1 MNITLP
7 ELKIKHKKLSQLH
20 NALALAVDKLAKEN
34 EALQLNNKFL
44 GNQLLNANRFVDI
57 QKQIVVNT
65 VKANQEKC
73 DFLRTEMKVLKDKL
87 KGQ

>member
-7 ELKIKHKKLSQLH
+7 ELKIKHKKLSHQH
-20 NALALAVDKLAKEN
+20 NALVLAVDKLVKEN
-34 EALQLNNKFL
+34 EALQTNNNFL
-44 GNQLLNANRFVDI
+44 GNQLLNANHFVTI
-57 QKQIVVNT
+57 QKQIVINT

-73 DFLRTEMKVLKDKL
+73 DFLRAEMQVLKDKL